1 MASVEERVIQVT
13 ARVLELDPAQIKLEH
28 VFTTDLGAESVQS
41 VELVAMYEE
50 EFGIEMDEDDA
61 LSVTNVGDAVAY
73 ITKVCQEQNVAT
85 E

>member
-50 EFGIEMDEDDA
+50 EFEIEMDEDEA

-73 ITKVCQEQNVAT
+73 ITKVCAEQNKDA
-85 E
+85 